1 MRART
6 VLLTGAVGYLVGTRH
21 GRELLGK
28 AKTAAQDAWAKPGVR
43 SGATK
48 AADFARHRIPVVG
61 GLVADTVHR
70 AAAKADA
77 STRSPQSS
85 SSTEPTATPP
95 AS

>member
-6 VLLTGAVGYLVGTRH
+6 VLLTGAVGYLVGTRR

-28 AKTAAQDAWAKPGVR
+28 ARTAAQDAWAKPGVR

-48 AADFARHRIPVVG
+48 AADFARHRIPAG
-61 GLVADTVHR
+61 GFVADAVHR

-77 STRSPQSS
+77 TTESPRAT
-85 SSTEPTATPP
+85 SSTEPTANPP

>member
-6 VLLTGAVGYLVGTRH
+6 VLLTGAVGYLVGTRR

-48 AADFARHRIPVVG
+48 AADFARHRIPAG
-61 GLVADTVHR
+61 GFVADAVHR
-70 AAAKADA
+70 AVAKADA
-77 STRSPQSS
+77 SQTT
-85 SSTEPTATPP
+85 SSTEPTATPH